1 MPPTKT
7 MTSQKL
13 GSREPTT
20 CIAKVDETIKSGDAD
35 AVRAMILDMNLA
47 DVYYDNCRCI
57 RIAVIENMPDILD
70 ILVQYV
76 DCAILTKHSEYLMR
90 YAIAHGAHKIAHVI
104 HRRLGKV
111 FYKHVH
117 FRGRLHK
124 INEYVYSRTTRKAYR
139 ALQPD
144 ERRAFPFLMYDRV
157 RYGDVYVV
165 RLNMKRAGEGRM

>member
-1 MPPTKT
+1 

-13 GSREPTT
+13 VSREPPT

-57 RIAVIENMPDILD
+57 RIAVIADMPDILD

-76 DCAILTKHSEYLMR
+76 DCSILTKHSEYLMR
-90 YAIAHGAHKIAHVI
+90 YALARGAHKIAHVI
-104 HRRLGKV
+104 HTRLGKV
-111 FYKHVH
+111 FFKHID

-124 INEYVYSRTTRKAYR
+124 INEYVYSRATRKAYR
-139 ALQPD
+139 ALPPD
-144 ERRAFPFLMYDRV
+144 QRRAFPFLMYDGA
-157 RYGDVYVV
+157 RYHDVYVA
-165 RLNMKRAGEGRM
+165 RLNMKRAEEGRM